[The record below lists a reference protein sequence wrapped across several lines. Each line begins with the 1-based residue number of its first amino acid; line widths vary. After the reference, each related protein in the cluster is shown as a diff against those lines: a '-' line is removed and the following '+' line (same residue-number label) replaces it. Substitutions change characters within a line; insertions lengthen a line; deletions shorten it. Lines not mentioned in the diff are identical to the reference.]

1 MCVCVCMRM
10 CTHCDSSYLE
20 VGVCLRACVCV
31 CVHMCTHCDS
41 SYLVVGVCVCS
52 YAYTL
57 LYIAFVFRQ
66 FLASCF
72 MELLMSFYKMYCM

>member
-20 VGVCLRACVCV
+20 VGVCVCLRACVCV

-41 SYLVVGVCVCS
+41 SYLVVGVCVCVRTHTHC
-52 YAYTL
+52 YILL
-57 LYIAFVFRQ
+57 LY
-66 FLASCF
+66 LG
-72 MELLMSFYKMYCM
+72 SF